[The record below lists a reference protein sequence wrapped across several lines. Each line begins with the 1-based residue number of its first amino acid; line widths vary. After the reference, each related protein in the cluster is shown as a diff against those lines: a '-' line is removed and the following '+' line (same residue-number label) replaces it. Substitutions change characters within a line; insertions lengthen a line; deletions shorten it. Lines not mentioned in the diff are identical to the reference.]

1 MVTPLFSSSTSLKEG
16 GIFTLEKAGDKEK
29 TKRKRGPVSLCDLA
43 KEEKLAQV
51 TLVESNLVNFMNAAK
66 NLPEVGAQFRFG
78 LKAIVCEDMTQK
90 TEESLKTESKVVL
103 FMRNSAAYKPLIK
116 LFTRS
121 STEGFYYAPRLD
133 WKALKSGWSDDLILA
148 LPFYSSF
155 LAKNTLTF
163 ASLAPELPSKPLLL
177 REMRQEL
184 PFDDL
189 LDMALSRFA
198 TANDCEIEPVKSI
211 YYRNRVDSKQWQV
224 WRAILGRNSWDK
236 PGADHCASREFSWEA
251 FKELPHND

>member
-1 MVTPLFSSSTSLKEG
+1 MVTPLFSSSASLKEG
-16 GIFTLEKAGDKEK
+16 GVFTLEKASDIEK
-29 TKRKRGPVSLCDLA
+29 AKRRYGPVSLCVLA

-51 TLVESNLVNFMNAAK
+51 TLVESNFVNFMNAAK

-78 LKAIVCEDMTQK
+78 LKVTVCDDMMQK

-133 WKALKSGWSDDLILA
+133 WKALKAGWSDDLILA

-163 ASLAPELPSKPLLL
+163 ASIVPALPAQPLLL
-177 REMRQEL
+177 REVAQEL
-184 PFDDL
+184 PFDGL
-189 LDMALSRFA
+189 LDEAVERYRAQSG
-198 TANDCEIEPVKSI
+198 CEVEQVKSI
-211 YYRNRVDSKQWQV
+211 YYRRRDDSKKWQV
-224 WRAILGRNSWDK
+224 WRAILNRGASWDK
-236 PGADHCASREFSWEA
+236 PQMDHCASREFSWEA
-251 FKELPHND
+251 FKEIAQ